1 MERPEAL
8 NERLPD
14 CLHWTPDGEIRVVG
28 YGSGLHQLIHY
39 CAVDS

>member
-14 CLHWTPDGEIRVVG
+14 CLHWSPDEEIHVVG
-28 YGSGLHQLIHY
+28 HRIGLHQLIHY
-39 CAVDS
+39 YAVDA